1 MHTARPCAR
10 YSFEGRET
18 CGARSVCFSTY
29 RTRERC
35 WLALGP
41 LQAAQ
46 PQLSKRALN
55 LGASTASHNRELDV
69 EWMIVR
75 AYHPRSCI

>member
-1 MHTARPCAR
+1 MRCAFCLLLDV
-10 YSFEGRET
+10 Y
-18 CGARSVCFSTY
+18 
-29 RTRERC
+29 TRERC

-75 AYHPRSCI
+75 AYPVISLVDVVFRTLMRDRN